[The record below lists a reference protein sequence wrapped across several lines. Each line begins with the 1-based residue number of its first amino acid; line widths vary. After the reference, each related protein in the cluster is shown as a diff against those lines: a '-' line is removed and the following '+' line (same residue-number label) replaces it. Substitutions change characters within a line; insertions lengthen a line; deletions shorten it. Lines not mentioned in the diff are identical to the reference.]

1 MKNFNYLRGFDSFAN
16 QYRLNEMASNLMSI
30 PEFKKR
36 PELMRFIHTLS
47 SEIVVSKSYN
57 LSLPLGLRGS
67 SQVIPFNKGRIC
79 ITHEC
84 NFFHHPG
91 EKKDAHYYHRFMIWD
106 ENWNLTR
113 LSKPFKF
120 MAAKIEF
127 NTGLAIK
134 DDNFIITYGY
144 QDNAAYALKMP
155 INLLDSL
162 EWED

>member
-1 MKNFNYLRGFDSFAN
+1 MELRLIPFQTLSLEKNWMPVLDMPYHFVRWADPLEVVKVD
-16 QYRLNEMASNLMSI
+16 
-30 PEFKKR
+30 PKTK
-36 PELMRFIHTLS
+36 S
-47 SEIVVSKSYN
+47 SEIVISKNYN

-67 SQVIPFNKGRIC
+67 SQVIPFSKGRIC

-91 EKKDAHYYHRFMIWD
+91 YHKDAQYYHRFMIWD
-106 ENWNLTR
+106 EDWNLVR

-120 MAAKIEF
+120 MAAQVEF

-134 DDNFIITYGY
+134 DNNFIITYGY